1 MKNKPSHNINWD
13 GLLFYNAFMIY
24 QHYHLA
30 KYIKYYSDNH
40 GPFAPAFSNKKYN
53 PNFLAIT
60 QSCE

>member
-1 MKNKPSHNINWD
+1 
-13 GLLFYNAFMIY
+13 MIY

-40 GPFAPAFSNKKYN
+40 GTFAPAFSNKKYKA
-53 PNFLAIT
+53 NFLAST